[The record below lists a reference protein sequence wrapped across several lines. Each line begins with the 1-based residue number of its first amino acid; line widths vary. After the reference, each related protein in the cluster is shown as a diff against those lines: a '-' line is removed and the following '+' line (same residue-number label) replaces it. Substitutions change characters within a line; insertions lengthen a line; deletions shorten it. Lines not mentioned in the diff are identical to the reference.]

1 MSTSPASSTHVSVGA
16 PSSAQRRP
24 LSLAYLDVVVVVIA
38 AVPALSLGAPVL
50 GYVVGAVAWILQRAV
65 SVVTDSRLANVADLR
80 RRLGLGV
87 ASSMLRVW
95 VLACTIL
102 AVGVASS
109 RPDGLTAA
117 LVIFGAFS
125 IYFAGSAFAH
135 VTRDKEQAT
144 R

>member
-1 MSTSPASSTHVSVGA
+1 MSLSDTSPAHVSVSA
-16 PSSAQRRP
+16 PAGSEHRSLP
-24 LSLAYLDVVVVVIA
+24 LAYLDVMLVVVA

-50 GYVVGAVAWILQRAV
+50 GYVVGALAWVLQRAA
-65 SVVTDSRLANVADLR
+65 SVAVDRKLEHERDLR

-95 VLACTIL
+95 VLGCTIL
-102 AVGVASS
+102 AVGVAGS

-125 IYFAGSAFAH
+125 VYFVVSA
-135 VTRDKEQAT
+135 VTHRQRKRTSA
-144 R
+144 